1 MSLFDILSAVSIG
14 ENTKKEPN
22 PKAAKILKKI
32 DSATL
37 SILNGEALSY
47 TNIGGRTGNTFGVN
61 NNFHFD
67 VEVFLEELIHTDSKT
82 IWWKK
87 GLSGLGSFLLGPGS
101 ANSVTVGNRTSIDW
115 MPKNVHNFTVSRGGK
130 PHVFLYT
137 NELYTGDQ
145 YDKGFNDTAKLFN
158 IALICFSAVIFGYD
172 LWFNLAGQ
180 FNCGADGGGL
190 LTPVGDP
197 KYIAK
202 KQAEI
207 AANEKEQKELKEISA
222 QQAASGTILS
232 PDALEKQQHD
242 QEHLKHNYDELE
254 ETLKKAEKEKEWSIW
269 TNIVIENKG
278 IWILKFFEGAWG
290 TFVQVA
296 KQIEIAKKHLSD
308 ADENFQTATANLTTK
323 QQALVNVPPGPNQ
336 QTEED
341 SIKLEILE
349 LENAKTIADKRLSAA
364 KDELAAAEGRLT
376 YLKPP
381 A

>member
-1 MSLFDILSAVSIG
+1 MSLFDILSAVSIDK
-14 ENTKKEPN
+14 NVN
-22 PKAAKILKKI
+22 DANSRAAKVLKKI

-37 SILNGEALSY
+37 TILNGEALTY

-61 NNFHFD
+61 NNFQFD
-67 VEVFLEELIHTDSKT
+67 VEVFLDALIHTDSTNK
-82 IWWKK
+82 WKK

-101 ANSVTVGNRTSIDW
+101 ANNVTVGNRTSIDW
-115 MPKNVHNFTVSRGGK
+115 MPKSVHNFSVIRGGK
-130 PHVFLYT
+130 PYTFLYG
-137 NELYTGDQ
+137 NELDDKYG
-145 YDKGFNDTAKLFN
+145 KGFNDTSTVFN
-158 IALICFSAVIFGYD
+158 IALIVFSAVIFGYD

-207 AANEKEQKELKEISA
+207 AANEKEQEELKEISA

-254 ETLKKAEKEKEWSIW
+254 ESLKKAEKEKEWSIW

-278 IWILKFFEGAWG
+278 IWVLKMLEGVKG
-290 TFVQVA
+290 SFVQVA
-296 KQIEIAKKHLSD
+296 KQIEKAKENVEIMENNLSVVASQITDQELELQSPLILDQTIKDAIENEIADLNNRQNQFNSELIQAKKVLQD
-308 ADENFQTATANLTTK
+308 A
-323 QQALVNVPPGPNQ
+323 
-336 QTEED
+336 ED
-341 SIKLEILE
+341 
-349 LENAKTIADKRLSAA
+349 
-364 KDELAAAEGRLT
+364 RLT
-376 YLKPP
+376 FLKPP

>member
-14 ENTKKEPN
+14 ENVNHPN
-22 PKAAKILKKI
+22 SKAAKILKKM

-37 SILNGEALSY
+37 TILNGEALTY

-61 NNFHFD
+61 NNFQFD
-67 VEVFLEELIHTDSKT
+67 VEVLLEELIHTDSKT

-172 LWFNLAGQ
+172 LVFNLGGQ
-180 FNCGADGGGL
+180 FNLNEDGGGL
-190 LTPVGDP
+190 MSPVGDP
-197 KYIAK
+197 KYIST

-207 AANEKEQKELKEISA
+207 AANEKKQEELKKIST

-232 PDALEKQQHD
+232 PDALEKQQED
-242 QEHLKHNYDELE
+242 QEHLEHNHEELE
-254 ETLKKAEKEKEWSIW
+254 ESLQKAEKEKEWLIW
-269 TNIVIENKG
+269 SNIVIENRG
-278 IWILKFFEGAWG
+278 IWVLKFLEGVKG
-290 TFVQVA
+290 SFVQVA
-296 KQIEIAKKHLSD
+296 NEIKIAKEGVKRAEDNLSEVASQIAVKELELQDCLYPFATAISD
-308 ADENFQTATANLTTK
+308 AIEVD
-323 QQALVNVPPGPNQ
+323 
-336 QTEED
+336 
-341 SIKLEILE
+341 
-349 LENAKTIADKRLSAA
+349 LENLINRQNQFNNELIQAKKVLQD
-364 KDELAAAEGRLT
+364 AEDRLT
-376 YLKPP
+376 FLKPP